1 MIRVKCI
8 AKLRD
13 NNNVIY
19 GYTLQD
25 EQGNQ
30 MNVQANALKN
40 AIKAQQVK
48 CVNLHLTSN
57 NRLIDCSLQEVF
69 EKTPV
74 KKEYEQPVNS
84 RVKIVKKEGIPSIYG
99 ISLKSIKTL
108 TGREGDYYTGVVY
121 KNGKK
126 LGNWSQSPYGSI
138 VDAYY
143 FDEKELSEA
152 AEAWAR
158 MKGSKDKLDREGL
171 MVDIVILNEY
181 YKLYQKCLKN
191 GRNTLVIVTD
201 EYDMKYHALQIV
213 IPHYQKGLPEDV
225 NLLIDKYKKE
235 ILNDGYKSVVKIFR
249 SDRDFVIE

>member
-1 MIRVKCI
+1 
-8 AKLRD
+8 
-13 NNNVIY
+13 
-19 GYTLQD
+19 
-25 EQGNQ
+25 

-48 CVNLHLTSN
+48 RVNLHLTSN

-84 RVKIVKKEGIPSIYG
+84 RVKKAGIPSIYG

-138 VDAYY
+138 VDDYY

-158 MKGSKDKLDREGL
+158 MNGSKDDIIWLWYIGALDKNFYYNNYSNEL
-171 MVDIVILNEY
+171 FYKYIVNE
-181 YKLYQKCLKN
+181 
-191 GRNTLVIVTD
+191 
-201 EYDMKYHALQIV
+201 
-213 IPHYQKGLPEDV
+213 V
-225 NLLIDKYKKE
+225 N
-235 ILNDGYKSVVKIFR
+235 KI
-249 SDRDFVIE
+249 IK